1 MNSPSHGQL
10 NTDVGGK
17 RSATKHTWRRHIC
30 CRNGRCDIWSSC
42 CEGKGEGD
50 DSKDEDRAV
59 RFTNIKSFPAWTR
72 KSEWLRTD
80 ANFAPGGIVPPTE
93 PDQKEIEDATKAQ
106 LPVEGE
112 LDDALDPVRTKQL
125 MASAN
130 MGEGGIQ
137 DSLHDAMNQEASTTR
152 L

>member
-1 MNSPSHGQL
+1 MVNSPSHGQL
-10 NTDVGGK
+10 NTDIGGK
-17 RSATKHTWRRHIC
+17 RSATNTHGDDTFVAEMADVTS
-30 CRNGRCDIWSSC
+30 GAAAA
-42 CEGKGEGD
+42 EGKGEAD
-50 DSKDEDRAV
+50 DKKEDGAV
-59 RFTNIKSFPAWTR
+59 RFTNIKAFPAWTR

-93 PDQKEIEDATKAQ
+93 PDQKEIEDAAKTQ
-106 LPVEGE
+106 LPVQGE

-130 MGEGGIQ
+130 VGEGGIQ
-137 DSLHDAMNQEASTTR
+137 DSLHDAMNQGAASTR